1 MGILILGQQYRM
13 LIEIRKKTNRQHL
26 RVTLQVY
33 FFLWKFTNLFSRNIR
48 EALCFVRSTNLV
60 YSIDQIKYIEE
71 LIEILK
77 RNIYIYIVGKS

>member
-1 MGILILGQQYRM
+1 M

-26 RVTLQVY
+26 RVILQVY
-33 FFLWKFTNLFSRNIR
+33 YFIWKFTNLYSRNIW
-48 EALCFVRSTNLV
+48 EALCFIRSTNLV

-77 RNIYIYIVGKS
+77 RNIYIYIVEKS